1 MYVLPSILTTFS
13 LFLGF
18 LNDFFARV
26 TVYIYARH
34 LLTRTTAMIARHCRW
49 FLVATVAISTLQS
62 ASPQCASDMDCSLNG
77 QCSGSSCVCDAGWVG
92 PQCAL
97 LNLGM
102 QD

>member
-62 ASPQCASDMDCSLNG
+62 ASPQCASDMDCCGLG
-77 QCSGSSCVCDAGWVG
+77 FKREGTCDGGIICTVT
-92 PQCAL
+92 L
-97 LNLGM
+97 RTNF
-102 QD
+102 